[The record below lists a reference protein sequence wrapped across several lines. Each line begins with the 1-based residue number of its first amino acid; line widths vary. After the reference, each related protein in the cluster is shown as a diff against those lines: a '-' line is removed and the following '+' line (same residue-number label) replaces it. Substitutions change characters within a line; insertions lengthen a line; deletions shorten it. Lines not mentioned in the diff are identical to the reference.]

1 MPAHARSP
9 QRRAHVLRSRRRLTA
24 IGVPS
29 AMVALVGVAF
39 AAAPALAANPSSTAL
54 PFPTVCSSTQS
65 ASSSAKASASSSSAS
80 PSASATKSTPTPS
93 ASSAAASAKAQT
105 AKTTSPSTTTSTSAA
120 STGSASASPSASASA
135 SASSTDGGVWGWL
148 NGIWTWITGADAQ
161 STSSAKVVTEAT
173 ASATKSTAKVENV
186 SATTS
191 SKSTGSSSAS
201 STKAAAKA
209 TTSAATPSAAATSA
223 SASATASSNCIS
235 SESAAA
241 LAKKAAADGTA
252 ENVYANYLPWVM
264 ETSDLTMYDLTYNGV
279 KTVQVWNG
287 SAFESEQVL
296 DFTASKLT
304 IASMVTYSIQNG
316 QTVYNNAG
324 SGTTTT
330 LINPHLMVTKM
341 TASLYG
347 LIPQTYTPTN
357 QPPLPVGLTIP
368 LIPVVFTGVT
378 TQLAYLHTDSIAV
391 PGFDGF
397 GVTGTASPE

>member
-1 MPAHARSP
+1 MPATARSHR
-9 QRRAHVLRSRRRLTA
+9 RRAHTLRSRRRLTA

-39 AAAPALAANPSSTAL
+39 AAAPAIAANPGSNAL

-65 ASSSAKASASSSSAS
+65 ASSAASAKASSSSAS
-80 PSASATKSTPTPS
+80 PSASATSSTPTPS
-93 ASSAAASAKAQT
+93 ATASAKAQT
-105 AKTTSPSTTTSTSAA
+105 IKTTAPATTSSSTTSTT
-120 STGSASASPSASASA
+120 STATGTASASASPSASAS
-135 SASSTDGGVWGWL
+135 STGGGFWGWL
-148 NGIWTWITGADAQ
+148 NGVWTWILG
-161 STSSAKVVTEAT
+161 SSDTTTTTKTVAPAT
-173 ASATKSTAKVENV
+173 AARTSAKVENV
-186 SATTS
+186 AATTSSKASASASSKSTTSSRKTTAATTSAASPSATTS
-191 SKSTGSSSAS
+191 SAVATPTSSA
-201 STKAAAKA
+201 
-209 TTSAATPSAAATSA
+209 
-223 SASATASSNCIS
+223 NCIS
-235 SESAAA
+235 SASAAA
-241 LAKKAAADGTA
+241 LAAKAAANGTA
-252 ENVYANYLPWVM
+252 EGVYANAIPWVM
-264 ETSDLTMYDLTYNGV
+264 KTSVLTMYDLTFNGV

-287 SAFESEQVL
+287 SAYGDEQVL

-304 IASMVTYSIQNG
+304 IESMITYSIQNG

-341 TASLYG
+341 TASLFG

-357 QPPLPVGLTIP
+357 LPPLPVGLTVP
-368 LIPVVFTGVT
+368 LIPVIFTGVT